1 MNWKNF
7 FICGLTGWCMEILF
21 TSFASLFHGDIR
33 MTGNTSAWMFPIY
46 GMAALIGPIYDR
58 INHWPTVLRG
68 IVYALVI
75 MSGEFVS
82 GMILKQFSACPWDY
96 SDSLLNIGGVI
107 RLDYLPFWVSAGLV
121 FERLLCWQGA
131 KKTAQ

>member
-1 MNWKNF
+1 MNLKNF
-7 FICGLTGWCMEILF
+7 LICGLAGWCMEILF
-21 TSFASLFHGDIR
+21 TSFASLIHGDIS
-33 MTGNTSAWMFPIY
+33 MTGNTSIWMFPIY
-46 GMAALIGPIYDR
+46 GMAALISPVYER
-58 INHWPTVLRG
+58 IKHWPTALRG
-68 IVYALVI
+68 ILYALVI
-75 MSGEFVS
+75 TTGEFIS
-82 GMILKQFSACPWDY
+82 GTILRQFSACPWDY